1 MLTEISPGHWS
12 ARVYVRDTSG
22 TRREVTR
29 VSPLKLSAQGRAV
42 PDRTGQRALDAVLRA
57 AVDIR
62 ADLDEALSDS
72 ITVLEL
78 WDHYRD
84 HLISLGRVQSTLDKY
99 EDVAK
104 MMKPAFGGRRLFEVS
119 TSVVEAFLTSI
130 GHARGPALMR
140 TGRTVLSGM
149 FGFAVRRTPLQ
160 TNPVREAKLARN
172 IAPKG
177 RTGGAGGL
185 SIDQLRFILD
195 TVRTSQLPCP
205 RKLSKAERQRGTP
218 VKSYTPPTVAEF
230 CEGADLVDI
239 ITVYAATG
247 VRRSQML
254 GMLWSDIDLEAQT
267 LCLTGKVVRVPG
279 KGLVRDTR
287 EEDPKNRT
295 GTTALPEFAVEVLRL
310 RKDALSARRLVS
322 PPRPGTAELDLVFP
336 SAVWTLRDPQNVGH
350 AWQRVREALGIA
362 DNITAHSFRHAMA
375 TLLDDAGLSARIT
388 ADVLRQA
395 DVSTAQKYYLERG
408 RPHKVAADVVDNAL
422 TGQPD

>member
-1 MLTEISPGHWS
+1 MLTEISPGRWS

-22 TRREVTR
+22 RRREVTR

-42 PDRTGQRALDAVLRA
+42 PDRTGQRALEAVLRA

-62 ADLDEALSDS
+62 AELDEALSDS
-72 ITVLEL
+72 MTVREL
-78 WDHYRD
+78 WEHYRE
-84 HLISLGRVQSTLDKY
+84 HLISLGRTEGTLLRYK
-99 EDVAK
+99 EVAD
-104 MMKPAFGGRRLFEVS
+104 MFDTAFGGRRLFEVS
-119 TSVVEAFLTSI
+119 TSVVEAFLTKV
-130 GHARGPALMR
+130 GHAKGPSTMR
-140 TGRTVLSGM
+140 MGRIVLSGM
-149 FGFAVRRTPLQ
+149 FGFAVRRTPMQ
-160 TNPVREAKLARN
+160 TNPVRETKLARN

-185 SIDQLRFILD
+185 TIDQLRFILSA
-195 TVRTSQLPCP
+195 VRTSQVPCP

-218 VKSYTPPTVAEF
+218 VKAYTPPTVAEY

-247 VRRSQML
+247 LRRSQML

-287 EEDPKNRT
+287 EEDPKNRP

-310 RKDALSARRLVS
+310 RKAALAERRLTS
-322 PPRPGTAELDLVFP
+322 PPRPGTDDLDLVFP

-362 DNITAHSFRHAMA
+362 EDITAHSFRHAMA
-375 TLLDDAGLSARIT
+375 TILDDAGLSARIT

-408 RPHKVAADVVDNAL
+408 RPHKVAADIVDNAL